1 MRFWEKF
8 ENSDFLFLEKR
19 CNMHV
24 KRLCRRVVL
33 FQPGHACSPDFML
46 ACCTGINQSQ
56 GINFG
61 ALFGT
66 EQALLKDPKREL
78 AVQQSG
84 IPFTIVR
91 AGKIQNQ
98 PGSNMQL
105 NISQDDQTSGEI
117 R

>member
-1 MRFWEKF
+1 M
-8 ENSDFLFLEKR
+8 
-19 CNMHV
+19 
-24 KRLCRRVVL
+24 
-33 FQPGHACSPDFML
+33 
-46 ACCTGINQSQ
+46 
-56 GINFG
+56 
-61 ALFGT
+61 
-66 EQALLKDPKREL
+66 LKDPKREL

-105 NISQDDQTSGEI
+105 NISQDDQISGEI